1 MTDTSRDT
9 PDVLIFPPLIPLS
22 VLVVW
27 VSSIFLCHWTYFANV
42 QFLGR
47 LVVGTI
53 AFVIGIGMVIGA
65 NRIFRRIGTNARPS
79 LPTLTLATTGMF
91 TWTRNPMYVG
101 GSIALLGIA
110 VGFALDWVL
119 LLLVAS
125 LPLVH
130 YGIILT
136 RGALSGTQVR
146 RRIPA
151 LQDEGPTVLVAI
163 LSEPHTIVTE
173 YKLKRIE
180 TRNIKWLTPFTF
192 PLSL

>member
-1 MTDTSRDT
+1 MTDISRDT

-22 VLVVW
+22 VLVVG
-27 VSSIFLCHWTYFANV
+27 VVLNFFMPLGLLAHV

-47 LVVGTI
+47 IVVGTI
-53 AFVIGIGMVIGA
+53 AFVVGIGMVIGA

-101 GSIALLGIA
+101 GSLALLGIA

-119 LLLVAS
+119 LLLVVS

-130 YGIILT
+130 YGIIL
-136 RGALSGTQVR
+136 REERYLERKFGDEYR
-146 RRIPA
+146 RYMTKVPR
-151 LQDEGPTVLVAI
+151 
-163 LSEPHTIVTE
+163 
-173 YKLKRIE
+173 YWWR
-180 TRNIKWLTPFTF
+180 F
-192 PLSL
+192 